1 MDPITTAIIAA
12 LSAGVAK
19 SAGKLGEKVIVEAY
33 EALKAAIRN
42 KLGIDSDAAKA
53 VNALEAKP
61 ESDDRK
67 GTLSEELTAAKADQ
81 DSDILAAAQSL
92 LDKLKAQ
99 PGGEQII
106 QQATGSYIAQAS
118 QGSTASVSVNQPPKE

>member
-1 MDPITTAIIAA
+1 MC
-12 LSAGVAK
+12 
-19 SAGKLGEKVIVEAY
+19 IVEAY

-42 KLGIDSDAAKA
+42 KLGIDSDADKA
-53 VNALEAKP
+53 VAALEAKP
-61 ESDDRK
+61 ESEGRK
-67 GTLSEELTAAKADQ
+67 STLKEELTAAKADQ
-81 DSDILAAAQSL
+81 DPQILAAAQAL

-118 QGSTASVSVNQPPKE
+118 HGSSASVNIGERPKE

>member
-1 MDPITTAIIAA
+1 MDPITTAIVAA
-12 LSAGVAK
+12 LAAGVAK

-42 KLGIDSDAAKA
+42 KLGIESDAAKA
-53 VNALEAKP
+53 VDALEAKP
-61 ESDDRK
+61 ESAGRK

-81 DSDILAAAQSL
+81 DPQILAAAQAL

-118 QGSTASVSVNQPPKE
+118 QGSTASVNVNQPSKE